1 MIDPA
6 TLPSRISDLVRIQAA
21 RSPQAPALAEG
32 GQRWTY
38 AELEC
43 ETDRYAGLLRALGAR
58 RQQILALFLAEA
70 GLLAAA
76 GGVSGLAL
84 GIGLAQLL
92 HALFPALP
100 VSTPWSYAL
109 LAEGIAVAIGVAA
122 GVVPALRAARLDP
135 VEALR
140 AE

>member
-1 MIDPA
+1 MHRCAGWCGP
-6 TLPSRISDLVRIQAA
+6 R
-21 RSPQAPALAEG
+21 AEI
-32 GQRWTY
+32 
-38 AELEC
+38 
-43 ETDRYAGLLRALGAR
+43 GLLRALGAR

-84 GIGLAQLL
+84 GIDLAQLL

-109 LAEGIAVAIGVAA
+109 LAEGIAVAIGIAA
-122 GVVPALRAARLDP
+122 GVLPASRAARLDP